1 MKVVYEVTDWADSNV
16 NHVYHMNDSM
26 TKIYAYA
33 RWGNPADTQTFS
45 KPIQID
51 SRGRKFEVVRNI
63 YGWQDPDAVSTDRW
77 EVMGSKGDRYVVER
91 TENGLTCSCSGFR
104 FRGACRHIQEQNSQ

>member
-33 RWGNPADTQTFS
+33 RWGNPADTQTFA

-63 YGWQDPDAVSTDRW
+63 YGWQDPDAVSTNRW
-77 EVMGSKGDRYVVER
+77 EVMGSKGNRYVVER

-104 FRGACRHIQEQNSQ
+104 FRGACRHVQEQNTQ